1 MSNIL
6 LTKRQVIE
14 RLKSPLT
21 SRDKVIF
28 LEWQK
33 ENLIKSIAS
42 IDKTRF
48 NNYKEWLETQIN
60 INENSV
66 DDDELP
72 LF

>member
-1 MSNIL
+1 MSNVL

-14 RLKSPLT
+14 RLQSPLS

-28 LEWQK
+28 LKWQK

>member
-48 NNYKEWLETQIN
+48 NKYKEWLETQIN